1 MIPQTHPNGLLGRI
15 GQIVLVIAMAEPSIG
30 PEHVPEI
37 INVTAKIAKNGTV
50 ILIFAVIIFYQT
62 LSSICV
68 FLLLIFK

>member
-15 GQIVLVIAMAEPSIG
+15 GQIVLVIAMAELSIG

-50 ILIFAVIIFYQT
+50 ILIFAVINYIF
-62 LSSICV
+62 SILFFACV
-68 FLLLIFK
+68 LFY